1 MNYAIIMFIIGCAV
15 RVEALFMLLP
25 FVVALIYKEPIGF
38 VFLPC
43 AVLFYTIGWV
53 LSHRKPK
60 HTLFYSREGF
70 VSVSLSWLILSFF
83 GAVPFVIS
91 KTIPSPV
98 DAMFEVVSGFTTTG
112 ASILPDV
119 ELLPKSYLFWRSF
132 SHWLGGM
139 GILVFVLVLLPFSGG
154 QSIHLIRAES
164 TGPQIGKLV
173 PRMQRTA
180 KYLYTMYFALSIIQL
195 IFLLV
200 AKMPLFDALCDVF
213 GTAGTGG
220 FGIKSDSMAG
230 YSNAIQNI
238 TTVFM
243 LLFGINFNFYFY
255 VCTRRFRAAF
265 AIEEVRWY
273 FIIYILACVG
283 IWLNMFFVG
292 MDPSPDVHHIA
303 FQVSSVMT
311 STGYATVDFDKWP
324 EFARLVMV
332 GIMFTGACA
341 GSTGGGIKVARF
353 VLFFKQFFVKM
364 SSLLHPRSVKVV
376 KMDGQRVDDEVLQ
389 TTNAFFFIYTVI
401 FAASMF
407 ILAWDNMDFTTNF
420 TAVAATLNNIGPGL
434 AGVGP
439 TSNFG
444 AYSDLSKIVMIFD
457 MLAGR
462 LEIFPMLVLLVPAT
476 WRRNG

>member
-1 MNYAIIMFIIGCAV
+1 MNYAIILYIIGTAV
-15 RVEALFMLLP
+15 RVESLFMLLP
-25 FVVALIYKEPIGF
+25 FAVALIYNEPKGYI
-38 VFLPC
+38 FLPC
-43 AVLFYTIGWV
+43 AVLFYAIGWIM
-53 LSHRKPK
+53 SRSTPQRTH
-60 HTLFYSREGF
+60 FYAREGF
-70 VSVSLSWLILSFF
+70 ISVSLSWLVLSFF
-83 GAVPFVIS
+83 GAIPFVIS
-91 KTIPSPV
+91 HTIPSPV
-98 DAMFEVVSGFTTTG
+98 DAMFEIVSGFTTTG

-119 ELLPKSYLFWRSF
+119 ELLPRSYLFWRSF

-139 GILVFVLVLLPFSGG
+139 GILVFVLVLLPFAGG

-180 KYLYTMYFALSIIQL
+180 KYLYTMYFALSLIQL
-195 IFLLV
+195 VFLLF

-230 YSNAIQNI
+230 YSHAIQNI
-238 TTVFM
+238 TSIFM

-255 VCTRRFRAAF
+255 LCTRRFKEAF
-265 AIEEVRWY
+265 GIEEVRWY
-273 FIIYILACVG
+273 FIIYLLACAG

-292 MDPSPDVHHIA
+292 KDPSPDVHHIT
-303 FQVSSVMT
+303 FQVSSIMT
-311 STGYATVDFDKWP
+311 STGYATVDFDQWP
-324 EFARLVMV
+324 QLARTIMV

-353 VLFFKQFFVKM
+353 VLYFKQFFVKM

-389 TTNAFFFIYTVI
+389 TTNTFFFIYSVI

-439 TSNFG
+439 TKNFA

-462 LEIFPMLVLLVPAT
+462 LEIFPMLVLFAPAT

>member
-15 RVEALFMLLP
+15 RVESLFMLLP
-25 FVVALIYKEPIGF
+25 FAAALIYNEPKGY

-43 AVLFYTIGWV
+43 AVLFYAIGWIMSRNV
-53 LSHRKPK
+53 PK
-60 HTLFYSREGF
+60 STHFYAREGF
-70 VSVSLSWLILSFF
+70 ISVSASWLILSFF

-98 DAMFEVVSGFTTTG
+98 DAMFEIVSGFTTTG
-112 ASILPDV
+112 ASIIPNV

-139 GILVFVLVLLPFSGG
+139 GILVFVLVLLPFAGG

-180 KYLYTMYFALSIIQL
+180 IYLYTMYFALSLIQL
-195 IFLLV
+195 VFLLI
-200 AKMPLFDALCDVF
+200 AGMPLFDALCDVF

-220 FGIKSDSMAG
+220 FGIKADSMAG
-230 YSNAIQNI
+230 YNSAIQNI
-238 TTVFM
+238 TTIFM
-243 LLFGINFNFYFY
+243 LLFGINFNFYFFL
-255 VCTRRFRAAF
+255 CTRRFKAAF
-265 AIEEVRWY
+265 GIEEVRWY

-283 IWLNMFFVG
+283 IYLNMFFVG
-292 MDPSPDVHHIA
+292 RDPSPDVHHIA

-324 EFARLVMV
+324 QLARTIMV

-341 GSTGGGIKVARF
+341 GSTGGGIKVVRF
-353 VLFFKQFFVKM
+353 VLYFKQFFVKM

-389 TTNAFFFIYTVI
+389 TTNTFFFIYTAI

-434 AGVGP
+434 SGVGP
-439 TSNFG
+439 TSNFA

-462 LEIFPMLVLLVPAT
+462 LEIFPMLVLLAPAT